1 MYWILWDILIPLLL
15 TFGLGV
21 LFSWMWWRNNRSVS
35 TAEGVTF
42 GASLDSKN
50 STSASEI
57 AKQNSNGMSASGL
70 EAANITLINERDKVA
85 SELADV
91 KQQLEELSAAGS
103 LSEESSQ
110 DGDDLSTNV
119 PGADVTATTGLKSE
133 QSQQVELARATCE
146 LETVKQTLDAERR
159 AKREVALEL
168 LNANNR
174 LEKLGGENAQVD
186 EKSISI
192 DRHKEEV
199 AARDAQIRQLR
210 GRLREFGEDSAAVET
225 AQLCE
230 PIQIAKAG
238 KSQSKPDNNVV
249 GWKVPEK
256 KPAKK
261 DRDEL
266 TQIKGVGPALEKL
279 LHKAGIYH
287 FEQLAKLDRSGV
299 DELQDMLTGFPGRI
313 RRDKWINQ
321 ARQLQKKKYGVSSA
335 AG

>member
-35 TAEGVTF
+35 TAEGVT
-42 GASLDSKN
+42 L
-50 STSASEI
+50 
-57 AKQNSNGMSASGL
+57 
-70 EAANITLINERDKVA
+70 AANITLINERDKVA

-186 EKSISI
+186 EK
-192 DRHKEEV
+192 
-199 AARDAQIRQLR
+199 
-210 GRLREFGEDSAAVET
+210 
-225 AQLCE
+225 
-230 PIQIAKAG
+230 
-238 KSQSKPDNNVV
+238 PDNNVV